1 MTQTYI
7 NNRTKYKQPQG
18 LLFADQEGVAA
29 NGTFVPTGT
38 EFDDFIILTDDN
50 RDALDMSMER
60 IEQRERMINGR
71 MRSYHVA
78 DKTKLSVSWDMI
90 PSRAFKDDAQV
101 TPPFDSVG
109 KKITVVA
116 ADRYTTDGGAAGNEM
131 LKWYEEHKGSFWV
144 FLSYDRKYNANAAK
158 TYNER
163 LEMQFAEFSYNV
175 KNRGPLFDYWSVN
188 MSLEEV

>member
-1 MTQTYI
+1 MMQTYI

-18 LLFADQEGVAA
+18 LLLADQAGVAA
-29 NGTFVPTGT
+29 NGTFVPNGT
-38 EFDDFIILTDDN
+38 EFEDFIILTDDN

-78 DKTKLSVSWDMI
+78 DKTKISASWDMI
-90 PSRAFKDDAQV
+90 PSRAFKDETA
-101 TPPFDSVG
+101 PFDGDG
-109 KKITVVA
+109 KKTAVPA

-131 LKWYEEHKGSFWV
+131 LKWYDGHKGSFWV

-163 LEMQFAEFSYNV
+163 LEMQFADFSYTV

-188 MSLEEV
+188 ISLEEV